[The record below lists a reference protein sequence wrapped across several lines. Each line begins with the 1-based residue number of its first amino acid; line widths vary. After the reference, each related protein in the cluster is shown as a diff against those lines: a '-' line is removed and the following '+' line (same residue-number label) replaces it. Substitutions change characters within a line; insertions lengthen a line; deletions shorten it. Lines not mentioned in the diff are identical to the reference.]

1 VPMPFPKI
9 DNHNLLL
16 DIFENINGIP
26 HVCEELTLKNQNEIF
41 YETVIDNPEPTD
53 LHKIYS
59 IKYISGYLQVKYK
72 DETSGK
78 ISIKK
83 YGQEKGYAINL
94 SGVSNV
100 DEYIKNKFNSYGK
113 TIRRSVKR
121 LEACFDIKYIMYYGE
136 VEKKHFDFL
145 METLH
150 QMIIARFKQRNE
162 TSENLKDWQ
171 WRCKQAYFLI
181 KEKRA
186 SLFVIYHGQKAISI
200 SLNYNFNKVHFS
212 YISSYDIDY
221 SKFGLGHVDNYKQL
235 EWCLANN
242 FEIFELGWGTLDY
255 KRRWCNYIY
264 LFEHHLVYIK
274 SSFPAQ
280 IYTTLIGFKIQL
292 KSFLVSK
299 DVHMYIRNIKN
310 KLIYLKKKEEGNRFR
325 TEIIEKNHTTSLI
338 TKIDYNLETYSF
350 LRKNIYDYLY
360 LNTLPISK
368 LTVYKIDT
376 EEAYILTGGKTIQK
390 VAIDKTFESNSRI

>member
-1 VPMPFPKI
+1 MPFPKI